1 MGEYKYPYIKGGKSM
16 VAAVLGACSYIRET
30 GYFNRAVTYYA
41 NKYNV
46 SETELARNIRARQAA
61 GQREN
66 GGRKRV
72 YKWFAIEYSMGNERN
87 GAAYF
92 EPLEAQYSVAKGVSA
107 ETVKARLSKRDDYV
121 SEYAPCHWFGRV
133 AACDS
138 EDEARKLVEEWKSE
152 IPL

>member
-1 MGEYKYPYIKGGKSM
+1 MGEYKYPYIKGGKAM
-16 VAAVLGACSYIRET
+16 VAAVLGACSYIRDN
-30 GYFNRAVTYYA
+30 GCFNKAVTYYA

-46 SETELARNIRARQAA
+46 NEAELARNIRARQAA
-61 GQREN
+61 GQRAN

-72 YKWFAIEYSMGNERN
+72 YKWFAVEYSMGNERN

-107 ETVKARLSKRDDYV
+107 ETVKARLSKHDDYV

-133 AACDS
+133 VVCDS